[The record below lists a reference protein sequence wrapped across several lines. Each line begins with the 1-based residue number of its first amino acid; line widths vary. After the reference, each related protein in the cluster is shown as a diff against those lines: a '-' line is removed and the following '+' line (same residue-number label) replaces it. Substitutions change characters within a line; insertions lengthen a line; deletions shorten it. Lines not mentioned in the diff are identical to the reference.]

1 MVKSVL
7 RDHDSK
13 IEDAMVSLHAL
24 SFGDFSE
31 RARSQGLGLTTDW
44 NSAAVPGD
52 SGATSKLLVNT
63 LISLV
68 SIFI

>member
-1 MVKSVL
+1 
-7 RDHDSK
+7 
-13 IEDAMVSLHAL
+13 MVSLHAL